1 MRISILTATYNRE
14 KLLTR
19 LYKSIKDNYKKYKDV
34 EWIIVDDGSS
44 DNTKKKVT
52 EWIKEAKF
60 KIDYHYQENQGK
72 MVAINKG
79 MEYVTGEIVIE
90 LDSDDY
96 LLDNVLEGICEDYKK
111 LDDKTYG
118 IIYRRDL
125 GNKDTSGIEEMSG
138 GIYKLFDIHNKYG
151 CDFDTTLTFKTDIRR
166 KYKYEVEDDE
176 KFVTEARTYYKID
189 KDYDGALVIN
199 RNIVS
204 GEYMEDGYSKNID
217 KIFKNNPKGYYKF
230 FNECLSYIDEYT
242 LFKKKLYFV
251 KHYILFSYLIGKSK
265 KECIDD
271 ALGCKWL
278 VMLLVIP
285 GYWKSKRY

>member
-1 MRISILTATYNRE
+1 MKISILTATYNRE

-19 LYKSIKDNYKKYKDV
+19 LYESIKDNYKKYKDV
-34 EWIIVDDGSS
+34 EWIIIDDGSS
-44 DNTKKKVT
+44 DNTKKQVKKWVS
-52 EWIKEAKF
+52 EAKF

-96 LLDNVLEGICEDYKK
+96 LLDDVLKGISEDYKK

-125 GNKDTSGIEEMSG
+125 GNKDTSGIEKMDG
-138 GIYKLFDIHNKYG
+138 NVYKLFDIHNKYG

-166 KYKYEVEDDE
+166 KYKYEVEDGE

-189 KDYDGALVIN
+189 KDYEGALVIN

-204 GEYMEDGYSKNID
+204 GEYMEDGYSKNINNM
-217 KIFKNNPKGYYKF
+217 FKKYPKGYYKY

-251 KHYILFSYLIGKSK
+251 KHYILFSYLTNLSMM
-265 KECIDD
+265 ECIKK
-271 ALGCKWL
+271 ATNCKWL
-278 VMLLVIP
+278 VRMLVIP
-285 GYWKSKRY
+285 GYIKSKRF